1 MGADGASLRNASA
14 VPSETQS
21 KRDLLR
27 PLRGI
32 MSKCPRGTCM
42 DTWESSLGGVVMT
55 RSILRNGSLPF
66 FVAIASCL
74 FSDRI
79 RSAILGLGIPRKVY
93 PRENW
98 AILKKNESAHP
109 KSTIK

>member
-32 MSKCPRGTCM
+32 MSKCPRGTCTCM
-42 DTWESSLGGVVMT
+42 DTWESSLGPSVIYLQCYILARESVMG
-55 RSILRNGSLPF
+55 RVNSLEG
-66 FVAIASCL
+66 A
-74 FSDRI
+74 
-79 RSAILGLGIPRKVY
+79 K
-93 PRENW
+93 
-98 AILKKNESAHP
+98 AHFP
-109 KSTIK
+109 LPLC